1 MEPYDDQLQRAGD
14 ALQALADG
22 PGKAAAETLEA
33 AFGDAGLRIEQA
45 LARAARSGELDFS
58 NMARSVLA
66 DLARIAAEAA
76 LASAG
81 IGQAGRSMTVNLSMQ
96 DASQA
101 HAISGS
107 GSELSKTIAQA
118 VARGGRFL

>member
-96 DASQA
+96 L
-101 HAISGS
+101 
-107 GSELSKTIAQA
+107 LS
-118 VARGGRFL
+118 

>member
-33 AFGDAGLRIEQA
+33 AFGDAGLRIEQ
-45 LARAARSGELDFS
+45 
-58 NMARSVLA
+58 
-66 DLARIAAEAA
+66 
-76 LASAG
+76 
-81 IGQAGRSMTVNLSMQ
+81 
-96 DASQA
+96 
-101 HAISGS
+101 
-107 GSELSKTIAQA
+107 ELSKTIAQA